1 MSNQVDAHRPYLPR
15 LVDPVLREILGA
27 LPAVSLVGPRATGK
41 TTAATQ
47 LAASI
52 ARIDRPN
59 ESAAFRVDAD
69 AALAR
74 MDRPTLI
81 DEWHLVPE
89 VLGAVKRAVDADG
102 RPGQFVMTGSV
113 RPETQ
118 DTWPATGRL
127 VRLPVFGL
135 TQREIVG
142 SRVPLFVDRIAEN
155 VRTVAQSAPSDLTV
169 FDYLGLAEVGGFPTM
184 ALAPTSG
191 PARARWLQ
199 SYLHELRT
207 ADVKL
212 AGGSPDAGKF
222 QSFVEAMALS
232 SSRIIDQATLQR
244 LTGVTK
250 NTAAAYE
257 GLLEAVY
264 FCERVPAWR
273 SDRLDRLAALPKRYV
288 LDTALLMHVW
298 RMDVDQAARDPH
310 VLGAVLDT
318 FVAAQLRPEVSIQPR
333 PPAWMHLRDKGGRH
347 EVDLILE
354 LAPGKV
360 VGIEVKAT
368 AAPGVDDARHLIWLR
383 DQLGPGFVG
392 GVVLH
397 TGPASFMLSP
407 RIAAAPIS
415 SIWQG

>member
-1 MSNQVDAHRPYLPR
+1 MTNKAIHHQAYLPR
-15 LVDPVLREILGA
+15 LVDPVLREVLEA

-41 TTAATQ
+41 TTAATR

-69 AALAR
+69 AALSR
-74 MDRPTLI
+74 MDQPALI
-81 DEWHLVPE
+81 DEWHLVPDL
-89 VLGAVKRAVDADG
+89 LGAVKRAVDADG
-102 RPGQFVMTGSV
+102 RPGQFLITGSV

-118 DTWPATGRL
+118 NTWPATGRL

-142 SRVPLFVDRIAEN
+142 SRVPLFVDRIAED
-155 VRTVAQSAPSDLTV
+155 VRTLAQSRPSDLTV
-169 FDYLGLAEVGGFPTM
+169 FDYLGLAEVGGFPAV
-184 ALAPTSG
+184 ALQLSSG
-191 PARARWLQ
+191 RARARWLQ

-222 QSFVEAMALS
+222 QSFLEAMALS
-232 SSRIIDQATLQR
+232 SSRIVDQATLQR
-244 LTGVTK
+244 ASGVTK

-264 FCERVPAWR
+264 FCERLPAWR
-273 SDRLDRLAALPKRYV
+273 SDRLDRLATLPKRYV

-298 RMDVDQAARDPH
+298 RINADQAARDPH

-318 FVAAQLRPEVSIQPR
+318 FVAAQLRPEIWIKPR
-333 PPAWMHLRDKGGRH
+333 PPALMHLRDKGGRH
-347 EVDLILE
+347 EIDLILE

-360 VGIEVKAT
+360 AGIEVKAT
-368 AAPGVDDARHLIWLR
+368 SAPSLDDARHLIWLR

-392 GVVLH
+392 GAVLH

-407 RIAAAPIS
+407 RIVAAPIS
-415 SIWQG
+415 SIWLG